1 MVMFLGLLTLDLVA
15 LMQQKDIS
23 WLNQTLLQASGVQFL
38 YVLGGWSLLDIIFL
52 INSGFCN
59 ANLLGLSWCC
69 RRPL

>member
-1 MVMFLGLLTLDLVA
+1 MVMLLGLLTLDLVA

-52 INSGFCN
+52 TVAFVMPTC
-59 ANLLGLSWCC
+59 
-69 RRPL
+69 